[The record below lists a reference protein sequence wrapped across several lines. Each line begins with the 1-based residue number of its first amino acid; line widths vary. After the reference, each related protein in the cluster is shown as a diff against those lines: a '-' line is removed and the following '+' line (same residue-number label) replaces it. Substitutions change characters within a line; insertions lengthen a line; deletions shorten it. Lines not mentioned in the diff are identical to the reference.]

1 MIAKAQVALRAM
13 EFSCDLG
20 LQNII
25 LKEDSLQVVNVVKAN
40 GPNWCK
46 YGQLVADIYKLFFQL
61 SIFGKLGISEK

>member
-1 MIAKAQVALRAM
+1 VTFEMV

-25 LKEDSLQVVNVVKAN
+25 FLKEDSLQVVNVVKAN

-46 YGQLVADIYKLFFQL
+46 YGQLVVDIYKLFFQL
-61 SIFGKLGISEK
+61 GVFGKLGISEK